1 MLRDQ
6 RRQVANGGARK
17 QAQDAALLN
26 PPADRAR
33 TRRKGLNSVGA
44 VNISGEESV
53 RITATEAETMA
64 SQDPGAAGGEGEGAG
79 KGEDKGKSE
88 GARARAG
95 R

>member
-1 MLRDQ
+1 MD
-6 RRQVANGGARK
+6 
-17 QAQDAALLN
+17 
-26 PPADRAR
+26 
-33 TRRKGLNSVGA
+33 S
-44 VNISGEESV
+44 SGEESV

-79 KGEDKGKSE
+79 KGEDKSE